1 MTALWD
7 HVRDHAVRGDAA
19 SVIDAID
26 NYSRAHGGMIHLGP
40 AKGALFDRVVR
51 DSGATRV
58 LELGTNYGYSALRLA
73 CNLDAGAR
81 ITTVEIDPRLADTA
95 RAIIA
100 FAGLGERIEVIC
112 GKAGEVIAG
121 FGEPFD
127 LIFIDHLKEA
137 YLADLRA
144 LERAGL
150 VREGT
155 TVVSDNV
162 VIFAEQLERYL
173 TYLRYGGAY
182 ASTLHQ
188 PAPDAD
194 GFEVSIRLGVSA

>member
-1 MTALWD
+1 MTNLLD
-7 HVRDHAVRGDAA
+7 HVRDHAVPGDPA

-26 NYSRAHGGMIHLGP
+26 DYSQAHGGMIHLGP
-40 AKGALFDRVVR
+40 SKGGLFDRVVR
-51 DSGATRV
+51 ESGALRV

-73 CNLDAGAR
+73 RSLDPAAR

-100 FAGLGERIEVIC
+100 FARLGDRIEVIC

-121 FGEPFD
+121 FDQPFD

-144 LERAGL
+144 LEQAGL

-162 VIFAEQLERYL
+162 VIFARQLEA
-173 TYLRYGGAY
+173 YLRHVRHSGAY
-182 ASTLHQ
+182 TSTLHQ
-188 PAPDAD
+188 PTPDGD
-194 GFEVSIRLGVSA
+194 GIEVSVRRGAAA

>member
-1 MTALWD
+1 MAGLLD
-7 HVRDHAVRGDAA
+7 HVHDHAVRGDAA
-19 SVIDAID
+19 SVIDTID
-26 NYSRAHGGMIHLGP
+26 NYSRAHGRMIHLGP

-173 TYLRYGGAY
+173 NYLRYSGAY
-182 ASTLHQ
+182 TSSLHQ

-194 GFEVSIRLGVSA
+194 GIEVSIRLAPSA